1 MREPEEAI
9 TTPCLDAPTRV
20 LAEGVA
26 AEVHPVAPAERQPE
40 PPFPAQTFQTALA
53 EKQYVLEE
61 QLNPS
66 MEPNQPEH
74 QASVST
80 MREFGLVGTGCV
92 ADPKSA
98 SPVFPD
104 MSPAM
109 APAYHKEAS
118 PLPLPEPQVADRKT
132 GGPFLPPVPT
142 RVNYALR
149 MEQRTRQA
157 ISELNARAEH
167 GPAGHGTATALLA
180 QPLAIKARERLT
192 PISDNA
198 AGQQLHHQQLEVAD
212 LSMGKLF
219 AEFPRRMILV
229 CVPWE

>member
-1 MREPEEAI
+1 MIRITETYPAPLRQEVVARAFGIPEIQKLPHKNAVYVAI
-9 TTPCLDAPTRV
+9 PMEEQRCVRIHTCVFRIA
-20 LAEGVA
+20 
-26 AEVHPVAPAERQPE
+26 RQPLLH
-40 PPFPAQTFQTALA
+40 PL
-53 EKQYVLEE
+53 
-61 QLNPS
+61 
-66 MEPNQPEH
+66 H
-74 QASVST
+74 
-80 MREFGLVGTGCV
+80 
-92 ADPKSA
+92 
-98 SPVFPD
+98 
-104 MSPAM
+104 
-109 APAYHKEAS
+109 
-118 PLPLPEPQVADRKT
+118 LPLPEPQVADRKT

-167 GPAGHGTATALLA
+167 GPAGHGTVTAPLA

>member
-1 MREPEEAI
+1 M
-9 TTPCLDAPTRV
+9 
-20 LAEGVA
+20 A

-118 PLPLPEPQVADRKT
+118 PLPPPEPQVADRKT

-149 MEQRTRQA
+149 MERRTRQP

-167 GPAGHGTATALLA
+167 GPAGHGTATVSLA
-180 QPLAIKARERLT
+180 QQHATKVQARQMPISASAAGQLHPHQPLA
-192 PISDNA
+192 A
-198 AGQQLHHQQLEVAD
+198 AEQ
-212 LSMGKLF
+212 
-219 AEFPRRMILV
+219 
-229 CVPWE
+229 